1 MKCQSIDELSQ
12 SKYGERIIMP
22 KLENV
27 EGIGEV
33 YGAKL
38 REAGIRSINALLQKG
53 STPQGRQEIAEKSGI
68 SGKRILTWVNHADLK
83 RIKGVERQYSELLEA
98 AGVDTVVE
106 LAQRNPENLHK
117 KMLETN
123 EEKRLVRRPPALSMV
138 TDWVEQAKKLP
149 RGIHY

>member
-1 MKCQSIDELSQ
+1 
-12 SKYGERIIMP
+12 MP

-38 REAGIRSINALLQKG
+38 REAGIGSIRALLEKG
-53 STPQGRQEIAEKSGI
+53 STPKGRDEIAEKSGI
-68 SGKRILTWVNHADLK
+68 SGKRILTWLNHADLK

-106 LAQRNPENLHK
+106 LAQRNPENLYQ

-123 EEKRLVRRPPALSMV
+123 AEKRLVRRPPALSMV
-138 TDWVEQAKKLP
+138 TKWVEQAKKLP
-149 RGIHY
+149 RAIHY

>member
-1 MKCQSIDELSQ
+1 
-12 SKYGERIIMP
+12 MP

-38 REAGIRSINALLQKG
+38 REAGISSIPALLEKG
-53 STPQGRQEIAEKSGI
+53 STPRGRQDIADKSGL
-68 SGKRILTWVNHADLK
+68 SSKRILTWINHADLK
-83 RIKGVERQYSELLEA
+83 RIKGVERQYAELLEA

-106 LAQRNPENLHK
+106 LAQRNPANLHQ

-123 EEKRLVRRPPALSMV
+123 QEKRLVRRPPALSMV
-138 TDWVEQAKKLP
+138 ERWVAQAKELP
-149 RGIHY
+149 RVIHY

>member
-1 MKCQSIDELSQ
+1 
-12 SKYGERIIMP
+12 MP

-27 EGIGEV
+27 EGIGDV

-38 REAGIRSINALLQKG
+38 REAGVTSIAVLLEKG
-53 STPQGRQEIAEKSGI
+53 STPRGRQEIADKSDL
-68 SGKRILTWVNHADLK
+68 SPKRILTWINHADLK

-106 LAQRNPENLHK
+106 LAQRNPVNLHQ

-123 EEKRLVRRPPALSMV
+123 EEKSLVRRPPSLSMV
-138 TDWVEQAKKLP
+138 EKWIEQAKTLP
-149 RGIHY
+149 RVIHY

>member
-1 MKCQSIDELSQ
+1 
-12 SKYGERIIMP
+12 MP

-38 REAGIRSINALLQKG
+38 REAGIRSIRALLEKG
-53 STPQGRQEIAEKSGI
+53 STPRGRQEIAETSGI
-68 SGKRILTWVNHADLK
+68 SGKRILTWINHADLK
-83 RIKGVERQYSELLEA
+83 RIKGVERQYAELLEA

-106 LAQRNPENLHK
+106 LAQRNPENLHQ

-123 EEKRLVRRPPALSMV
+123 QEKRLVRRPPALSMV
-138 TDWVEQAKKLP
+138 KRWVEQAKTLP
-149 RGIHY
+149 RAIHY

>member
-1 MKCQSIDELSQ
+1 
-12 SKYGERIIMP
+12 MP

-33 YGAKL
+33 YAAKL
-38 REAGIRSINALLQKG
+38 REAGIRSINALLEKG
-53 STPQGRQEIAEKSGI
+53 GTPKGRQEIADKSGV
-68 SGKRILTWVNHADLK
+68 SGKRILTWINHADLK

-106 LAQRNPENLHK
+106 LAQRNPENLLK

-123 EEKRLVRRPPALSMV
+123 AEKELVRRPPSLSMV
-138 TDWVEQAKKLP
+138 ERWIEQAKNLP
-149 RGIHY
+149 RAIHY

>member
-1 MKCQSIDELSQ
+1 
-12 SKYGERIIMP
+12 MP

-27 EGIGEV
+27 EGVGEV

-38 REAGIRSINALLQKG
+38 REAGITSIAVLLEKG
-53 STPQGRQEIAEKSGI
+53 STPRGRQQIADKSGL
-68 SGKRILTWVNHADLK
+68 SPKRILTWLNHADLK

-106 LAQRNPENLHK
+106 LAQRNPVNLHQ

-123 EEKRLVRRPPALSMV
+123 QEKRLVRRPPSLSMV
-138 TDWVEQAKKLP
+138 ERWVEQAKTLP
-149 RGIHY
+149 RVIHY

>member
-1 MKCQSIDELSQ
+1 
-12 SKYGERIIMP
+12 MP

-33 YGAKL
+33 YAASL
-38 REAGIRSINALLQKG
+38 REAGIRSIPALLREG
-53 STPQGRQEIAEKSGI
+53 STPRGRQKIAEDSGL
-68 SGKRILTWVNHADLK
+68 SSKRILTWINHADLK

-106 LAQRNPENLHK
+106 LAQRNPTNLHQ

-123 EEKRLVRRPPALSMV
+123 QEKRLVRRPPSLSMV
-138 TDWVEQAKKLP
+138 EKWVEQAKTLP
-149 RGIHY
+149 RVIHY

>member
-1 MKCQSIDELSQ
+1 
-12 SKYGERIIMP
+12 MP

-38 REAGIRSINALLQKG
+38 REAGITSIAVLLEKG
-53 STPQGRQEIAEKSGI
+53 STPRGRQEIADKSGL
-68 SGKRILTWVNHADLK
+68 SPKRILTWLNHADLK

-98 AGVDTVVE
+98 SGVDTVVE
-106 LAQRNPENLHK
+106 LAQRNPVNLHQ

-123 EEKRLVRRPPALSMV
+123 EEKRLVRRPPSLSMV
-138 TDWVEQAKKLP
+138 ERWVEQAKTLP
-149 RGIHY
+149 RAIHY

>member
-1 MKCQSIDELSQ
+1 
-12 SKYGERIIMP
+12 MP

-38 REAGIRSINALLQKG
+38 REAGIGSIRALLKKG
-53 STPQGRQEIAEKSGI
+53 STPQGRREIEEKSDI
-68 SGKRILTWVNHADLK
+68 SGKRILTWINHADLK

-98 AGVDTVVE
+98 SGVDTVVE
-106 LAQRNPENLHK
+106 LAQRNPVNLHQ

-123 EEKRLVRRPPALSMV
+123 EEKQLVRRPPALSMV
-138 TDWVEQAKKLP
+138 EDWVAQAKKLP
-149 RGIHY
+149 RVIHY

>member
-1 MKCQSIDELSQ
+1 
-12 SKYGERIIMP
+12 MP

-38 REAGIRSINALLQKG
+38 REAGITSIAALLDKG
-53 STPQGRQEIAEKSGI
+53 SSPRGRQEIAEKSGI
-68 SGKRILTWVNHADLK
+68 SGKRILTWLNHADLK

-98 AGVDTVVE
+98 AGVDTVME
-106 LAQRNPENLHK
+106 LAQRNPENLVQ

-123 EEKRLVRRPPALSMV
+123 EEKRLVRRPPSLTMV
-138 TDWVEQAKKLP
+138 QKWIEQAKKLP
-149 RGIHY
+149 RVIHY